1 MPIKTILSIQSH
13 VAYGHVGNAAAV
25 FPLQRMGYEVVPV
38 HTVQFSNHTGYGAWT
53 GQVFES
59 SHIEDI
65 LRGLEARGV
74 LDQVDALLTG
84 YMGSPAIAGLI
95 AQWRQH
101 LPSGALWVCDPVMGD
116 VGRGLFVQADLPDFF
131 RTQATGLAD
140 IMTPNQFELETL
152 TGGTATTL
160 EDARTA
166 CRQLHGRGV
175 KIVLVTSLQH
185 AGTVPGTIEML
196 VSEATG
202 AGARVVTPLLP
213 LSPAPNGAGDA
224 TAAIFTGHILAGASS
239 AQALQH
245 TASAIYSLLEVTHE
259 TGGRELALIAAQN
272 RMQQLHPAVQLY
284 PY

>member
-53 GQVFES
+53 GQVFEAA
-59 SHIEDI
+59 HIDDI
-65 LRGLEARGV
+65 LTGLAARGA

-95 AQWRQH
+95 AQWRQR
-101 LPSGALWVCDPVMGD
+101 LPAGALWVCDPVMGD
-116 VGRGLFVQADLPDFF
+116 IGRGLFVHADLPDFF

-152 TGGTATTL
+152 TGCAITTL
-160 EDARTA
+160 AEAHAA
-166 CRQLHGRGV
+166 CRSLHDKGV
-175 KIVLVTSLQH
+175 RIVLVTSLRH
-185 AGTVPGTIEML
+185 AETAPDAIEML

-202 AGARVVTPLLP
+202 TSARVVTPLLP

-239 AQALQH
+239 AQALLH
-245 TASAIYSLLEVTHE
+245 TASAIYSLLEATFE
-259 TGGRELALIAAQN
+259 SGGRELALIAAQD
-272 RMQQLHPAVQLY
+272 RLQQVHFAVRLLS
-284 PY
+284 